1 MTDSCHSGHTHH
13 CCEHQPVSADQAPNL
28 ASKRSS
34 SRVFYDAYGPAAKQ
48 LSTEHIGVS
57 WRRIWRV
64 LAKDHKFLGPQL
76 YLALLHLALG
86 VGLWTAGIY
95 IESLALMGYAFIVI
109 YNACSLFIA
118 LLPVVLEYS
127 GNVQST
133 TEYPFGLQSLPTL
146 LEFTNN
152 ITLLYR
158 GVQALKEGVEHIV
171 INGHE
176 HDMSTM
182 EFETYAHR
190 AKGHNHDAL
199 LGMAGVISAMLAT
212 GLSAARFM
220 NHHPMWEVRS
230 RRRQLVTGM
239 QNTLCNPYNASSLFA
254 GLWMLAMLVLVPT
267 AEESFIEPASCIVMA
282 AIMAYTSFPTC
293 MRLGKRL
300 LCAVSSDVARDG
312 QKVLWQISKLPGV
325 LACTS
330 NGIWSIA
337 HDKHAIA
344 LRVSIAES
352 ADNQRIL
359 YEHIANL
366 LRSSGFSE
374 WTIEIGH

>member
-1 MTDSCHSGHTHH
+1 MADPCHPGHTHH
-13 CCEHQPVSADQAPNL
+13 CCEHHMVSANQAPNL
-28 ASKRSS
+28 VSKRSS
-34 SRVFYDAYGPAAKQ
+34 SHVFYDPYGPATKQ
-48 LSTEHIGVS
+48 LSAEHIGVS
-57 WRRIWRV
+57 WQRIWRV
-64 LAKDHKFLGPQL
+64 LYKDHRFIGPQL
-76 YLALLHLALG
+76 YLVVLHLALG
-86 VGLWTAGIY
+86 IGLWATGIY

-127 GNVQST
+127 GNVKST
-133 TEYPFGLQSLPTL
+133 TEYPFGLQILPTL

-158 GVQALKEGVEHIV
+158 GVQALKEGVEHIL

-176 HDMSTM
+176 HDTSTM

-190 AKGHNHDAL
+190 AIGHNHDAL
-199 LGMAGVISAMLAT
+199 LGIAGVASAMLVT

-220 NHHPMWEVRS
+220 NHHSMWEIRS

-239 QNTLCNPYNASSLFA
+239 QNVVLNPYNASSLFA
-254 GLWMLAMLVLVPT
+254 GLWMLVMLLLVPT

-282 AIMAYTSFPTC
+282 TIMAYTSFPTC
-293 MRLGKRL
+293 VRLGKRL
-300 LCAVSSDVARDG
+300 LCAVSSDVAKDG

-330 NGIWSIA
+330 NCIWSIA

-344 LRVSIAES
+344 LRVSIAKS
-352 ADNQRIL
+352 ANSQGIL

-374 WTIEIGH
+374 WSIEIGH